1 MALLNFISKYQDV
14 AKYKDLTASS
24 PSLSGSQ
31 ENDYVKL
38 IFTKD
43 GHIITH
49 GTDYI
54 PWGNGTI
61 PIDKLPITDG
71 NNPDNK
77 HLWDSATIN
86 QKINDSYVIN
96 SAMRFKGTIGLNPT
110 YNGTSDTKKYLVND
124 VKSDIPSAQVGD
136 TYRVTKSGNYEGFQC
151 EAGDLLMCITASD
164 TNKAATWTVAQTNIN
179 GTVDYLINN
188 RVYKVY
194 SNDSP
199 GENNKPILDIYA
211 PVSPGST
218 GNILISGGTGKA
230 PTWANPANLTVGTAN
245 KVSNSLSNGAGI
257 VAFSYNGSSAK
268 KVALAPATATT
279 IGGVI
284 VDAGGSKPTISVD
297 ANGKI
302 SLTATNVRNALGYDP
317 VGVNNWRPVYVDGE
331 EFQGSATNT
340 GNLSIKHGLGIT
352 ITKDTS
358 TKIITFRANTN
369 YTTSGKNYKVEADS
383 STGGLYV
390 NVPWANTTYGI
401 VSNTSDGLA
410 PKVINTNTTLIN
422 NAFYLLASSNGTATP
437 SWYKLPASAFAN
449 TWRDIK
455 IKGTSIG
462 SNTLNLLEGSHI
474 TLSNSNG
481 TVTINST
488 WRDIKVGNVS
498 IGNKTL
504 NIDAS
509 GDIYVAEAETKDTVT
524 IDFGISWY
532 NLDTKEYEHV

>member
-14 AKYKDLTASS
+14 AKYKDLTVSS

-110 YNGTSDTKKYLVND
+110 YNGTSDTKKYLIND

-151 EAGDLLMCITASD
+151 EAGDLLMCITASG

-188 RVYKVY
+188 VVHKVY
-194 SNDSP
+194 SNDTVGLTIFAPESS
-199 GENNKPILDIYA
+199 GSNGQIL
-211 PVSPGST
+211 VS
-218 GNILISGGTGKA
+218 SGDNQK
-230 PTWANPANLTVGTAN
+230 PTWANPANLTVGIAN
-245 KVSNSLSNGAGI
+245 KVANTLSNGAGI
-257 VAFSYNGSSAK
+257 VTFSYNGSSAK

-284 VDAGGSKPTISVD
+284 VDAAGDKPTISVD

-358 TKIITFRANTN
+358 THVITFRANTN

-410 PKVINTNTTLIN
+410 PRVINTNTKLIN

-437 SWYKLPASAFAN
+437 SWYKLPANAFAN

-455 IKGTSIG
+455 INGTSIG
-462 SNTLNLLEGSHI
+462 VNTLNLLGGDYI

-481 TVTINST
+481 TVTISSI
-488 WRDIKVGNVS
+488 WRDIKIGNVS
-498 IGNKTL
+498 IGNKAL

-509 GDIYVAEAETKDTVT
+509 GDIYVAKAETNDTVT

-532 NLDTKEYEHV
+532 NLDTNEYEHV

>member
-1 MALLNFISKYQDV
+1 MALLNFITQYQDV

-24 PSLSGSQ
+24 PSLEGST

-61 PIDKLPITDG
+61 PINRLPIADG
-71 NNPDNK
+71 SSPDNK

-110 YNGTSDTKKYLVND
+110 YNGTSDTNKYLVND

-164 TNKAATWTVAQTNIN
+164 TNKAAEWTVAQTNIN
-179 GTVDYLINN
+179 GTVDFVING
-188 RVYKVY
+188 KVHKIY
-194 SNDSP
+194 SNDTS
-199 GENNKPILDIYA
+199 GLTMFA
-211 PVSPGST
+211 PVSAGT
-218 GNILISGGTGKA
+218 LGNVLVSGGTGSA
-230 PTWANPANLTVGTAN
+230 PTWANPANLTIGIAN
-245 KVSNSLSNGAGI
+245 KVVNALTNGAGI
-257 VAFSYNGSSAK
+257 MAFSYDGSSTK
-268 KVALAPATATT
+268 RVTLAPATATT

-284 VDAGGSKPTISVD
+284 VDAAGDKATISVD

-317 VGVNNWRPVYVDGE
+317 VGVNSWRPVYVDGE

-352 ITKDTS
+352 ITKDTA
-358 TKIITFRANTN
+358 THNITFNANTS

-390 NVPWANTTYGI
+390 NVPWSNTTYDI
-401 VSNTSDGLA
+401 VSSALDGLA
-410 PKVINTNTTLIN
+410 PRVINTNTTLIN
-422 NAFYLLASSNGTATP
+422 NGFYLLASSNGTATP
-437 SWYKLPASAFAN
+437 SWYKLPANAFSN

-455 IKGTSIG
+455 I
-462 SNTLNLLEGSHI
+462 
-474 TLSNSNG
+474 
-481 TVTINST
+481 
-488 WRDIKVGNVS
+488 GNVS
-498 IGNKTL
+498 IGSKAL

-509 GDIYVAEAETKDTVT
+509 GDIYVAKTETNDIVT

-532 NLDTKEYEHV
+532 NLDTNEYEHI

>member
-110 YNGTSDTKKYLVND
+110 YNGTSDTKKYLIND

-136 TYRVTKSGNYEGFQC
+136 TYRVTSKGNYEGFAC
-151 EAGDLLMCITASD
+151 EAGDLLMCIIASG

-179 GTVDYLINN
+179 GTVDFLING
-188 RVYKVY
+188 KVHKIY
-194 SNDSP
+194 SNDTSS
-199 GENNKPILDIYA
+199 LTMFA
-211 PVSPGST
+211 PVSAGTS
-218 GNILISGGTGKA
+218 GNILISGGTGSA
-230 PTWANPANLTVGTAN
+230 PTWINPANLTVGTAN
-245 KVSNSLSNGAGI
+245 KVANALTNGVGI
-257 VAFSYNGSSAK
+257 ATFSYDGSAA
-268 KVALAPATATT
+268 VRINLAPATTSS
-279 IGGVI
+279 IGGVSI
-284 VDAGGSKPTISVD
+284 DNADKPTISVD
-297 ANGKI
+297 SNGKI
-302 SLTATNVRNALGYDP
+302 FLTRTNLENAYG
-317 VGVNNWRPVYVDGE
+317 
-331 EFQGSATNT
+331 GS
-340 GNLSIKHGLGIT
+340 I
-352 ITKDTS
+352 
-358 TKIITFRANTN
+358 
-369 YTTSGKNYKVEADS
+369 
-383 STGGLYV
+383 
-390 NVPWANTTYGI
+390 
-401 VSNTSDGLA
+401 
-410 PKVINTNTTLIN
+410 
-422 NAFYLLASSNGTATP
+422 
-437 SWYKLPASAFAN
+437 SAEN

-455 IKGTSIG
+455 I
-462 SNTLNLLEGSHI
+462 
-474 TLSNSNG
+474 
-481 TVTINST
+481 
-488 WRDIKVGNVS
+488 GNVS

-509 GDIYVAEAETKDTVT
+509 GDIYVAKAETDDTVT

-532 NLDTKEYEHV
+532 NLDTNEYEHV

>member
-1 MALLNFISKYQDV
+1 MALLNFITQYKDV
-14 AKYKDLTASS
+14 IKYKDLTASS
-24 PSLSGSQ
+24 SSLEGSQ

-61 PIDKLPITDG
+61 PIDRLPIADSK
-71 NNPDNK
+71 NPDNK

-86 QKINDSYVIN
+86 QKINDSYVLN

-110 YNGTSDTKKYLVND
+110 YNGTSDTNKYLVND
-124 VKSDIPSAQVGD
+124 VKSGIPSAQVGD

-151 EAGDLLMCITASD
+151 EAGDLLMCITASG
-164 TNKAATWTVAQTNIN
+164 TNKAAEWTVAQTNIN
-179 GTVDYLINN
+179 GTVDFVING
-188 RVYKVY
+188 KVHKIY
-194 SNDSP
+194 SNDTS
-199 GENNKPILDIYA
+199 GLTMFA
-211 PVSPGST
+211 PVNAGT
-218 GNILISGGTGKA
+218 LGNVLVSGGTGSA

-257 VAFSYNGSSAK
+257 IAFSYDGSSAK
-268 KVALAPATATT
+268 RIALAPATATT

-284 VDAGGSKPTISVD
+284 VDAAGDKATISVD

-317 VGVNNWRPVYVDGE
+317 VGVNNWRPVHIDGE
-331 EFQGSATNT
+331 EFQGGATNT

-352 ITKDTS
+352 ITKDTK
-358 TKIITFRANTN
+358 THDITFRANTN

-390 NVPWANTTYGI
+390 NVPWSNTTYGI
-401 VSNTSDGLA
+401 VDSKNNGLA
-410 PKVINTNTTLIN
+410 PKVINTNTALIN
-422 NAFYLLASSNGTATP
+422 NAFYLLASPNGTAAP
-437 SWYKLPASAFAN
+437 SWYKLPANALSN

-455 IKGTSIG
+455 I
-462 SNTLNLLEGSHI
+462 
-474 TLSNSNG
+474 
-481 TVTINST
+481 
-488 WRDIKVGNVS
+488 GNNS

-509 GDIYVAEAETKDTVT
+509 GDIYVAKTETNNMVT

-532 NLDTKEYEHV
+532 NLDTNEYEHV

>member
-1 MALLNFISKYQDV
+1 MALLNFITQYKDII
-14 AKYKDLTASS
+14 KYKDLTASS
-24 PSLSGSQ
+24 PSLEGSQ

-61 PIDKLPITDG
+61 PIDRLPIADSK
-71 NNPDNK
+71 NPDNK

-86 QKINDSYVIN
+86 QKINDSYVLN

-110 YNGTSDTKKYLVND
+110 YNGTSDTNKYLVND
-124 VKSDIPSAQVGD
+124 VKSGIPSAQVGD

-151 EAGDLLMCITASD
+151 EAGDLLMCITASG
-164 TNKAATWTVAQTNIN
+164 TNKAAEWTVAQTNIN
-179 GTVDYLINN
+179 GTVDFVING
-188 RVYKVY
+188 KVHKIY
-194 SNDSP
+194 SNDTS
-199 GENNKPILDIYA
+199 GLTMFA
-211 PVSPGST
+211 PVSAGT
-218 GNILISGGTGKA
+218 LGNVLISGGTGSA

-257 VAFSYNGSSAK
+257 IAFSYNGSSAK
-268 KVALAPATATT
+268 KIALAPATATT

-284 VDAGGSKPTISVD
+284 VDAAGDKATISVD
-297 ANGKI
+297 TNGKI

-317 VGVNNWRPVYVDGE
+317 VGVNNWRPVHIDGE
-331 EFQGSATNT
+331 EFQGGTTDT

-352 ITKDTS
+352 ITKDTK
-358 TKIITFRANTN
+358 THDITFRANTN

-390 NVPWANTTYGI
+390 NVPWSNTTYGI
-401 VSNTSDGLA
+401 VDSKNNGLA
-410 PKVINTNTTLIN
+410 PKVINTNTALIN
-422 NAFYLLASSNGTATP
+422 NAFYLLASPNGTAAP
-437 SWYKLPASAFAN
+437 SWYKLPANALSN

-455 IKGTSIG
+455 I
-462 SNTLNLLEGSHI
+462 
-474 TLSNSNG
+474 
-481 TVTINST
+481 
-488 WRDIKVGNVS
+488 GNNS

-509 GDIYVAEAETKDTVT
+509 GDIYVAKAETNDTVT
-524 IDFGISWY
+524 IDFGIAWY
-532 NLDTKEYEHV
+532 NLDTNEYEHV

>member
-14 AKYKDLTASS
+14 AKYKDLTVSS
-24 PSLSGSQ
+24 PSLEGSQ

-71 NNPDNK
+71 DNPDNT
-77 HLWDSATIN
+77 HLWNSETIN

-110 YNGTSDTKKYLVND
+110 YNGTSDTKKYLINN

-136 TYRVTKSGNYEGFQC
+136 TYRVTSKGNYEGFAC

-230 PTWANPANLTVGTAN
+230 PSWANPESIIVGTAS
-245 KVSNSLSNGAGI
+245 KVANDLTNGVGLLN
-257 VAFSYNGSSAK
+257 FSYNGSTA
-268 KVALAPATATT
+268 VRINLAPATTSS
-279 IGGVI
+279 IGGVSI
-284 VDAGGSKPTISVD
+284 DNADKPTISVD
-297 ANGKI
+297 SNGKI
-302 SLTATNVRNALGYDP
+302 FLTRTNLENAYG
-317 VGVNNWRPVYVDGE
+317 GAISE
-331 EFQGSATNT
+331 E
-340 GNLSIKHGLGIT
+340 
-352 ITKDTS
+352 
-358 TKIITFRANTN
+358 
-369 YTTSGKNYKVEADS
+369 
-383 STGGLYV
+383 
-390 NVPWANTTYGI
+390 
-401 VSNTSDGLA
+401 
-410 PKVINTNTTLIN
+410 
-422 NAFYLLASSNGTATP
+422 
-437 SWYKLPASAFAN
+437 N

-455 IKGTSIG
+455 IC
-462 SNTLNLLEGSHI
+462 
-474 TLSNSNG
+474 
-481 TVTINST
+481 
-488 WRDIKVGNVS
+488 NVS

-509 GDIYVAEAETKDTVT
+509 GDIYVAKAETDDTVT

-532 NLDTKEYEHV
+532 NLDENEYEHV

>member
-14 AKYKDLTASS
+14 AKYKDLTESS

-61 PIDKLPITDG
+61 PINKLPITDG
-71 NNPDNK
+71 NNPDNE

-86 QKINDSYVIN
+86 QKINDSYIIN

-110 YNGTSDTKKYLVND
+110 YNGTSDTNKYLVND
-124 VKSDIPSAQVGD
+124 VKSGIPSAQVGD
-136 TYRVTKSGNYEGFQC
+136 TYRITKSGNYEGFQC
-151 EAGDLLMCITASD
+151 EAGDLLMCITASS
-164 TNKAATWTVAQTNIN
+164 TNKAAEWTVAQTNIN
-179 GTVDYLINN
+179 GTVDFVING
-188 RVYKVY
+188 KVHKIY
-194 SNDSP
+194 SNDTS
-199 GENNKPILDIYA
+199 GLTMFA
-211 PVSPGST
+211 PVSAGT
-218 GNILISGGTGKA
+218 LGNVLVSGGTGSA
-230 PTWANPANLTVGTAN
+230 PTWTNPTNLTVGTAN

-257 VAFSYNGSSAK
+257 VSFSYDGSSAK
-268 KVALAPATATT
+268 KIALAPATATT

-284 VDAGGSKPTISVD
+284 VDAAGDKATISVD
-297 ANGKI
+297 TNGKI

-317 VGVNNWRPVYVDGE
+317 VGVNNWRPIYVDGDK
-331 EFQGSATNT
+331 FQGSATDT

-352 ITKDTS
+352 ITKDT
-358 TKIITFRANTN
+358 TTHNITFSANTS
-369 YTTSGKNYKVEADS
+369 YTTKDKNYKVEADS
-383 STGGLYV
+383 TTGGLYV
-390 NVPWANTTYGI
+390 NVPWSNATYGI
-401 VSNTSDGLA
+401 VSSTLDGLA

-422 NAFYLLASSNGTATP
+422 SAFYLLASSNGTATP
-437 SWYKLPASAFAN
+437 SWYKLPANAFAN

-455 IKGTSIG
+455 I
-462 SNTLNLLEGSHI
+462 
-474 TLSNSNG
+474 
-481 TVTINST
+481 
-488 WRDIKVGNVS
+488 GNVS
-498 IGNKTL
+498 IGSKAL

-509 GDIYVAEAETKDTVT
+509 GDIYVTKTATDDTVT

-532 NLDTKEYEHV
+532 NLDTNEYEHV

>member
-1 MALLNFISKYQDV
+1 MALLNFASNYQSV

-24 PSLSGSQ
+24 PSLKGST

-38 IFTKD
+38 VFTED

-49 GTDYI
+49 GVDYI
-54 PWGNGTI
+54 PSVWDI
-61 PIDKLPITDG
+61 SKLPVDNTKI
-71 NNPDNK
+71 DNK

-136 TYRVTKSGNYEGFQC
+136 TYRVTSGGNYEGFVC
-151 EAGDLLMCITASD
+151 EAGDLLMCIVASG

-179 GTVDYLINN
+179 GTVDFVING
-188 RVYKVY
+188 KVHKIY
-194 SNDSP
+194 SNDTS
-199 GENNKPILDIYA
+199 GLTMFA
-211 PVSPGST
+211 PVEVGTSGHILVST
-218 GNILISGGTGKA
+218 GNAA
-230 PTWANPANLTVGTAN
+230 PTWRNPASLTVGTASTAN
-245 KVSNSLSNGAGI
+245 KVANSLSNGAGI
-257 VAFSYNGSSAK
+257 TSFSYNGSSAQK
-268 KVALAPATATT
+268 ITLAAATAST

-352 ITKDTS
+352 ITKDTD
-358 TKIITFRANTN
+358 THVITFSANTG
-369 YTTSGKNYKVEADS
+369 YTTSDKNYKVEADS

-401 VSNTSDGLA
+401 VSNTSNGLA

-422 NAFYLLASSNGTATP
+422 SAFYLLASSNGTETP
-437 SWYKLPASAFAN
+437 SWYKLPANAFAN

-462 SNTLNLLEGSHI
+462 SNALNLIEGSHI
-474 TLSNSNG
+474 SLSNSNG
-481 TVTINST
+481 TVTISST

-498 IGNKTL
+498 IDNKAL

-509 GDIYVAEAETKDTVT
+509 GDIYVTKTETEDTAT

-532 NLDTKEYEHV
+532 NLDENEYEHV

>member
-1 MALLNFISKYQDV
+1 MALLNFITQYKDV
-14 AKYKDLTASS
+14 VKYKNLTASS
-24 PSLSGSQ
+24 PSLEGSQ

-61 PIDKLPITDG
+61 PIDKLPIADG
-71 NNPDNK
+71 KNPDNT

-86 QKINDSYVIN
+86 QKINESYVIN

-110 YNGTSDTKKYLVND
+110 YNGTSDTNKYLVND
-124 VKSDIPSAQVGD
+124 VKSGIPSAQVGD

-151 EAGDLLMCITASD
+151 EAGDLLMCITASG
-164 TNKAATWTVAQTNIN
+164 TNKAAKWTVAQTNIN
-179 GTVDYLINN
+179 GTVDFVING
-188 RVYKVY
+188 KVHKIY
-194 SNDSP
+194 SNDTS
-199 GENNKPILDIYA
+199 GLTMFA
-211 PVSPGST
+211 PVSAGT
-218 GNILISGGTGKA
+218 LGNVLISGGTSSA

-257 VAFSYNGSSAK
+257 IAFSYNGSSAK
-268 KVALAPATATT
+268 KIALAPATATT

-284 VDAGGSKPTISVD
+284 VDAAGDKATISVD
-297 ANGKI
+297 TNGKI

-317 VGVNNWRPVYVDGE
+317 VGVNNWRPVHIDGE
-331 EFQGSATNT
+331 EFQGGATNT

-352 ITKDTS
+352 ITKDTK
-358 TKIITFRANTN
+358 THDITFRANTN

-390 NVPWANTTYGI
+390 NVPWSNTTYGI
-401 VSNTSDGLA
+401 VDSKNNGLA
-410 PKVINTNTTLIN
+410 PKVINTNTALIN
-422 NAFYLLASSNGTATP
+422 NAFYLLASPNGTAAP
-437 SWYKLPASAFAN
+437 SWYKLPANALSN

-455 IKGTSIG
+455 I
-462 SNTLNLLEGSHI
+462 
-474 TLSNSNG
+474 
-481 TVTINST
+481 
-488 WRDIKVGNVS
+488 GNNS

-509 GDIYVAEAETKDTVT
+509 GDIYVAKTETNDTVT
-524 IDFGISWY
+524 IDFGIAWY
-532 NLDTKEYEHV
+532 NLDTNEYEHV

>member
-1 MALLNFISKYQDV
+1 MALLNFITQYKDV
-14 AKYKDLTASS
+14 IKYKDLTASS
-24 PSLSGSQ
+24 PSLEGSQ

-61 PIDKLPITDG
+61 PIDRLPIADSK
-71 NNPDNK
+71 NPDNK

-86 QKINDSYVIN
+86 QKINDSYVLN

-110 YNGTSDTKKYLVND
+110 YNGTSDTNKYLVND

-151 EAGDLLMCITASD
+151 EAGDLLMCITASG
-164 TNKAATWTVAQTNIN
+164 TNKAAEWTVAQTNIN
-179 GTVDYLINN
+179 GTVDFVING
-188 RVYKVY
+188 KVHKIY
-194 SNDSP
+194 SNDTS
-199 GENNKPILDIYA
+199 GLTIFA
-211 PVSPGST
+211 PVSAGT
-218 GNILISGGTGKA
+218 LGNVLVSGGTSSA

-257 VAFSYNGSSAK
+257 IAFSYNGSSAK
-268 KVALAPATATT
+268 KIALAPATATT

-284 VDAGGSKPTISVD
+284 VDAAGDKATISVD
-297 ANGKI
+297 TNGKI

-317 VGVNNWRPVYVDGE
+317 VGVNNWRPVHIDGE
-331 EFQGSATNT
+331 EFQGGATNT

-352 ITKDTS
+352 ITKDTK
-358 TKIITFRANTN
+358 THDITFRANTN

-390 NVPWANTTYGI
+390 NVPWSNTTYGI
-401 VSNTSDGLA
+401 VDSKNNGLA
-410 PKVINTNTTLIN
+410 PKVINTNTALIN
-422 NAFYLLASSNGTATP
+422 NAFYLLASPNGTAAP
-437 SWYKLPASAFAN
+437 SWYKLPANALSN

-455 IKGTSIG
+455 I
-462 SNTLNLLEGSHI
+462 
-474 TLSNSNG
+474 
-481 TVTINST
+481 
-488 WRDIKVGNVS
+488 GNNS

-509 GDIYVAEAETKDTVT
+509 GDIYVSKTETNNMVT

-532 NLDTKEYEHV
+532 NLDTNEYEHV

>member
-14 AKYKDLTASS
+14 AKYKDLTVSS

-110 YNGTSDTKKYLVND
+110 YNGTSDTKKYLIND

-136 TYRVTKSGNYEGFQC
+136 TYRVTSKGNYEGFAC
-151 EAGDLLMCITASD
+151 EAGDLLMCITASG

-179 GTVDYLINN
+179 GTVDFVINGK
-188 RVYKVY
+188 VHKVY
-194 SNDSP
+194 SNDTS
-199 GENNKPILDIYA
+199 GLTVFA
-211 PVSPGST
+211 PVSAGTS
-218 GNILISGGTGKA
+218 GNILISGGTGSA

-245 KVSNSLSNGAGI
+245 KVSNALSNGAGI
-257 VAFSYNGSSAK
+257 VAFSYNGLSAK
-268 KVALAPATATT
+268 KIALAPATATT

-284 VDAGGSKPTISVD
+284 VDAAGDKPTISVD

-358 TKIITFRANTN
+358 THVITFKANTN
-369 YTTSGKNYKVEADS
+369 YTTSDKNYKVEADS
-383 STGGLYV
+383 ATGGLYV
-390 NVPWANTTYGI
+390 NVPWANTTYRI
-401 VSNTSDGLA
+401 VNNTSDGLA
-410 PKVINTNTTLIN
+410 PRVINTNTTLIN

-437 SWYKLPASAFAN
+437 SWYKLPANAFTN

-455 IKGTSIG
+455 INGTSIG
-462 SNTLNLLEGSHI
+462 TNTLNLLGGDYI

-481 TVTINST
+481 TVTISST
-488 WRDIKVGNVS
+488 WRDIKIGNSS
-498 IGNKTL
+498 IGNKAL

-509 GDIYVAEAETKDTVT
+509 GDIYVAKTETDNIVT

-532 NLDTKEYEHV
+532 NLDTNEYEHV

>member
-14 AKYKDLTASS
+14 AKYKDLTVSS
-24 PSLSGSQ
+24 PSLEGSQ

-71 NNPDNK
+71 DNPDNT

-110 YNGTSDTKKYLVND
+110 YNGTSDTKKYLIND

-136 TYRVTKSGNYEGFQC
+136 TYRVTSKGNYEGFAC

-179 GTVDYLINN
+179 GTVDFEING
-188 RVYKVY
+188 KVHKIY
-194 SNDSP
+194 SNDTS
-199 GENNKPILDIYA
+199 GLTMFA
-211 PVSPGST
+211 PVSAGTS
-218 GNILISGGTGKA
+218 GNILTSGGTGSA

-245 KVSNSLSNGAGI
+245 KVANSLSNGAGI
-257 VAFSYNGSSAK
+257 VTFSYDGSSVK

-284 VDAGGSKPTISVD
+284 IDAGGSKPTISVD

-352 ITKDTS
+352 ITKDTN
-358 TKIITFRANTN
+358 THVITFKANTN

-401 VSNTSDGLA
+401 VSNTSNGLA

-422 NAFYLLASSNGTATP
+422 NAFYVLASSNGTATP
-437 SWYKLPASAFAN
+437 SWYKLPANAFAN

-481 TVTINST
+481 TVTISST
-488 WRDIKVGNVS
+488 WRDIKIGNSS

-509 GDIYVAEAETKDTVT
+509 GDIYVAKAETDDTVT

-532 NLDTKEYEHV
+532 NLDTNEYEHV

>member
-1 MALLNFISKYQDV
+1 MALLNFITQYKDV
-14 AKYKDLTASS
+14 IKYKDLTASS
-24 PSLSGSQ
+24 PSLEGSQ

-61 PIDKLPITDG
+61 PIDRLPIADSK
-71 NNPDNK
+71 NPDNK

-86 QKINDSYVIN
+86 QKINDSYVLN

-110 YNGTSDTKKYLVND
+110 YNGTSDTNKYLVND
-124 VKSDIPSAQVGD
+124 VKSGIPSAQVGD

-151 EAGDLLMCITASD
+151 EAGDLLMCITASG
-164 TNKAATWTVAQTNIN
+164 TNKAAEWTVAQTNIN
-179 GTVDYLINN
+179 GTVDFVING
-188 RVYKVY
+188 KVHKIY
-194 SNDSP
+194 SNDTS
-199 GENNKPILDIYA
+199 GLTMFA
-211 PVSPGST
+211 PVSAGT
-218 GNILISGGTGKA
+218 LGNVLVSGGTSSA

-257 VAFSYNGSSAK
+257 IAFSYNGSSAK
-268 KVALAPATATT
+268 KIALAPATATT

-284 VDAGGSKPTISVD
+284 VDAAGDKATISVD

-317 VGVNNWRPVYVDGE
+317 VGVNNWRPVHIDGE
-331 EFQGSATNT
+331 EFQGGATNT

-352 ITKDTS
+352 ITKDTK
-358 TKIITFRANTN
+358 THDITFRANTN

-390 NVPWANTTYGI
+390 NVPWSNTTYGI
-401 VSNTSDGLA
+401 VDSKNNGLA
-410 PKVINTNTTLIN
+410 PKVINTNTALIN
-422 NAFYLLASSNGTATP
+422 NAFYLLASPNGTAAP
-437 SWYKLPASAFAN
+437 SWYKLPANALSN

-455 IKGTSIG
+455 I
-462 SNTLNLLEGSHI
+462 
-474 TLSNSNG
+474 
-481 TVTINST
+481 
-488 WRDIKVGNVS
+488 GNNS

-509 GDIYVAEAETKDTVT
+509 GDIYVAKTETNNMVT

-532 NLDTKEYEHV
+532 NLDTNEYEHV

>member
-1 MALLNFISKYQDV
+1 MALLNFISKYENV

-24 PSLSGSQ
+24 PSLSGSA

-38 IFTKD
+38 IFTED

-54 PWGNGTI
+54 PWGKNGII
-61 PIDKLPITDG
+61 PINRLPIADG
-71 NNPDNK
+71 NNPDNE

-110 YNGTSDTKKYLVND
+110 YNGTSDTNKYLVNN
-124 VKSDIPSAQVGD
+124 VKSGIPSAQVGD

-151 EAGDLLMCITASD
+151 EAGDLLMCITASG
-164 TNKAATWTVAQTNIN
+164 TNKAAEWTVAQTNIN
-179 GTVDYLINN
+179 GTVDFVING
-188 RVYKVY
+188 KVHKIY
-194 SNDSP
+194 SNDTS
-199 GENNKPILDIYA
+199 GLTMFA
-211 PVSPGST
+211 PVEAGTSGHILVST
-218 GNILISGGTGKA
+218 GDKA
-230 PTWANPANLTVGTAN
+230 PTWKNPASLTVGTAN

-257 VAFSYNGSSAK
+257 IAFSYDGSSAK
-268 KVALAPATATT
+268 KIALAPATATT

-284 VDAGGSKPTISVD
+284 VDAAGDKATISVD

-317 VGVNNWRPVYVDGE
+317 VGVNNWRPVHVDGV
-331 EFQGSATNT
+331 EFQGGATNT

-352 ITKDTS
+352 ITKDAKTHD
-358 TKIITFRANTN
+358 ITFNANTN

-383 STGGLYV
+383 TTGGLYV
-390 NVPWANTTYGI
+390 NVPWSNTTYGI
-401 VSNTSDGLA
+401 VSSTLDGLA
-410 PKVINTNTTLIN
+410 PKVIDTNTTLIN

-437 SWYKLPASAFAN
+437 SWYKLPANAFAN

-455 IKGTSIG
+455 IDGVSIG
-462 SNTLNLLEGSHI
+462 SSTLNLIKGDHI
-474 TLSNSNG
+474 TLSNTNG
-481 TVTINST
+481 TVQISST
-488 WRDIKVGNVS
+488 WRDIKIGNSS
-498 IGNKTL
+498 IGDKTL

-509 GDIYVAEAETKDTVT
+509 GDIYVAKTETDDTVT

-532 NLDTKEYEHV
+532 NLDTNEYEHV

>member
-1 MALLNFISKYQDV
+1 MALLNFITQYKDV
-14 AKYKDLTASS
+14 IKYKDLTASS
-24 PSLSGSQ
+24 SSLEGSQ

-61 PIDKLPITDG
+61 PIDRLPIADSK
-71 NNPDNK
+71 NPDNK

-86 QKINDSYVIN
+86 QKINDSYVLN

-110 YNGTSDTKKYLVND
+110 YNGTSDTNKYLVND
-124 VKSDIPSAQVGD
+124 VKSGIPSAQVGD

-151 EAGDLLMCITASD
+151 EAGDLLMCITASG
-164 TNKAATWTVAQTNIN
+164 TNKAAEWTVAQTNIN
-179 GTVDYLINN
+179 GTVDFVING
-188 RVYKVY
+188 KVHKIY
-194 SNDSP
+194 SNDTS
-199 GENNKPILDIYA
+199 GLTMFA
-211 PVSPGST
+211 PVNAGT
-218 GNILISGGTGKA
+218 LGNVLVSGGTGSA

-257 VAFSYNGSSAK
+257 IAFSYDGSSAK
-268 KVALAPATATT
+268 RIALAPATATT

-284 VDAGGSKPTISVD
+284 VDAAGDKATISVD

-317 VGVNNWRPVYVDGE
+317 VGVNNWRPVYIDGE
-331 EFQGSATNT
+331 EFQGGATNT

-352 ITKDTS
+352 ITKDTK
-358 TKIITFRANTN
+358 THDITFRANTN

-390 NVPWANTTYGI
+390 NVPWSNTTYGI
-401 VSNTSDGLA
+401 VDSKNNGLA
-410 PKVINTNTTLIN
+410 PKVINTNTALIN
-422 NAFYLLASSNGTATP
+422 NAFYLLASPNGTAAP
-437 SWYKLPASAFAN
+437 SWYKLPANALSN

-455 IKGTSIG
+455 I
-462 SNTLNLLEGSHI
+462 
-474 TLSNSNG
+474 
-481 TVTINST
+481 
-488 WRDIKVGNVS
+488 GNNS

-509 GDIYVAEAETKDTVT
+509 GDIYVAKTETNNMVT

-532 NLDTKEYEHV
+532 NLDTNEYEHV

>member
-151 EAGDLLMCITASD
+151 EAGDLLMCITASG

-179 GTVDYLINN
+179 GTVDFVING
-188 RVYKVY
+188 KVHKIY
-194 SNDSP
+194 SNDTS
-199 GENNKPILDIYA
+199 GLTMFA
-211 PVSPGST
+211 PVSAGTS
-218 GNILISGGTGKA
+218 GNILISGGTGSA
-230 PTWANPANLTVGTAN
+230 PAWINPANLTIGTAN
-245 KVSNSLSNGAGI
+245 KVANALTNGAGI
-257 VAFSYNGSSAK
+257 ATFSYDGSTA
-268 KVALAPATATT
+268 VRINLAPATTSS
-279 IGGVI
+279 IGGVSI
-284 VDAGGSKPTISVD
+284 DNADKPTISVD
-297 ANGKI
+297 SNGKI
-302 SLTATNVRNALGYDP
+302 FLT
-317 VGVNNWRPVYVDGE
+317 
-331 EFQGSATNT
+331 
-340 GNLSIKHGLGIT
+340 
-352 ITKDTS
+352 
-358 TKIITFRANTN
+358 RANLEN
-369 YTTSGKNYKVEADS
+369 AY
-383 STGGLYV
+383 GG
-390 NVPWANTTYGI
+390 AI
-401 VSNTSDGLA
+401 SDE
-410 PKVINTNTTLIN
+410 
-422 NAFYLLASSNGTATP
+422 
-437 SWYKLPASAFAN
+437 N

-455 IKGTSIG
+455 I
-462 SNTLNLLEGSHI
+462 
-474 TLSNSNG
+474 
-481 TVTINST
+481 
-488 WRDIKVGNVS
+488 GNVS
-498 IGNKTL
+498 IGNKAL

-509 GDIYVAEAETKDTVT
+509 GDIYVAKTETDNTVT

-532 NLDTKEYEHV
+532 NLDTNEYEHV

>member
-14 AKYKDLTASS
+14 AKYKDLTESS

-136 TYRVTKSGNYEGFQC
+136 TYRVTSKGNYEGFAC

-179 GTVDYLINN
+179 GTVDFLING
-188 RVYKVY
+188 KLHKIY
-194 SNDSP
+194 SNDTS
-199 GENNKPILDIYA
+199 GLTMFA
-211 PVSPGST
+211 PVSAGTS
-218 GNILISGGTGKA
+218 GNILISEGTGSA
-230 PTWANPANLTVGTAN
+230 PTWANPANLTVGTAT
-245 KVSNSLSNGAGI
+245 KVSNTLSNGAGI
-257 VAFSYNGSSAK
+257 VAFSYDGSSVK
-268 KVALAPATATT
+268 KVALAPATSTT

-284 VDAGGSKPTISVD
+284 IDAEGSKPTISVD

-331 EFQGSATNT
+331 EFQGSATDT

-358 TKIITFRANTN
+358 THVITFKANTN
-369 YTTSGKNYKVEADS
+369 YITSGKNYKVEADS

-390 NVPWANTTYGI
+390 NVPWSNTTYGI

-422 NAFYLLASSNGTATP
+422 NAFYVLASSNGTATP
-437 SWYKLPASAFAN
+437 SWYKLPANAFAN

-481 TVTINST
+481 TVTISST
-488 WRDIKVGNVS
+488 WRDIKIGNSS
-498 IGNKTL
+498 IGNKAL

-509 GDIYVAEAETKDTVT
+509 GDIYVAKAETDDTVT

-532 NLDTKEYEHV
+532 NLDTNEYEHV

>member
-110 YNGTSDTKKYLVND
+110 YNGTSDTKKYLIND

-151 EAGDLLMCITASD
+151 EAGDLLMCITASG

-179 GTVDYLINN
+179 GTVDFVING
-188 RVYKVY
+188 KVHKIY
-194 SNDSP
+194 SNDTS
-199 GENNKPILDIYA
+199 GLTVFA
-211 PVSPGST
+211 PVSAGTS
-218 GNILISGGTGKA
+218 GNILISGGTGSA
-230 PTWANPANLTVGTAN
+230 PTWINPANLTVGTAN
-245 KVSNSLSNGAGI
+245 KVANALSNGAGI
-257 VAFSYNGSSAK
+257 VTFSYDGSSAK

-284 VDAGGSKPTISVD
+284 VDAAGDKPTISVD
-297 ANGKI
+297 TNGKI

-358 TKIITFRANTN
+358 TKVITFRANTN

-401 VSNTSDGLA
+401 VSNTLDGLA
-410 PKVINTNTTLIN
+410 PRVINTNTTLIN

-437 SWYKLPASAFAN
+437 SWYKLPANAFTN

-455 IKGTSIG
+455 INGTSIG
-462 SNTLNLLEGSHI
+462 VNTLNLLGGNYI

-481 TVTINST
+481 TVTISSI
-488 WRDIKVGNVS
+488 WRDIKIGNSS
-498 IGNKTL
+498 IGNKAL

-509 GDIYVAEAETKDTVT
+509 GDIYVAKTETDNMVT

-532 NLDTKEYEHV
+532 NLDTGQYETV